1 MRHVRQAVGLLI
13 AMLLAAPAAA
23 APPRIDE
30 RASLDA
36 VQRWIV
42 GYRLKPEPA
51 RVPAAIRAL
60 STIGALKDPEQAGLY
75 VGFLAGVIG
84 SNPARAEQLITR
96 SLPLPGEDQWVIV
109 RAIAYSGLP
118 DWKALLNGF
127 VDRMPSRRVMI
138 DTYLADRLPTLAAI
152 KRERDKPG
160 FMDQLGDNLSID
172 KLTGKEKPQPKKE
185 LTLEGNPELLDTLWG
200 FYFATG
206 EHAPIGR
213 IIGMLPWSKDRDSVE
228 RLTAGSTAKYTLA
241 NYAARDANLLATLKE
256 LAVKQPKDTA
266 PVLHEVIEAAETTNL
281 TAIHKDQLNAIEELK
296 RKGPQYRRDA
306 SLWAQIG
313 QGVIALGCIAAAAL
327 GQVEIGI
334 PCVVGGAL
342 SSAGVYY
349 MNSQQ

>member
-1 MRHVRQAVGLLI
+1 MRKLRYAVGLLI
-13 AMLLAAPAAA
+13 AVLLVAPAAG
-23 APPRIDE
+23 APSRIDE

-75 VGFLAGVIG
+75 VGFLAGIVS
-84 SNPARAEQLITR
+84 SNPVRAEQLITR
-96 SLPLPGEDQWVIV
+96 ILPLPDEDQWVVV
-109 RAIAYSGLP
+109 RAIAYSGVP
-118 DWKALLNGF
+118 HWKALLNRF
-127 VDRMPSRRVMI
+127 VDRLPSRRVMI
-138 DTYLADRLPTLAAI
+138 DTYLADRLPTLTAI

-160 FMDQLGDNLSID
+160 WMEQLGDNLSID
-172 KLTGKEKPQPKKE
+172 KLTGKDKPQRKKE
-185 LTLEGNPELLDTLWG
+185 LTLESNPELLDTLWG
-200 FYFATG
+200 YYFATG
-206 EHAPIGR
+206 ANAPLAR
-213 IIGMLPWSKDRDSVE
+213 IVGMLPWSTDRDSVE

-241 NYAARDANLLATLKE
+241 NYAARDATLLATLKS
-256 LAVKQPKDTA
+256 LAADQPKEVA
-266 PVLHEVIEAAETTNL
+266 PVLREVIEAAETTNL

-306 SLWAQIG
+306 GLWAQMG

-327 GQVEIGI
+327 GQVEVGI

-349 MNSQQ
+349 LNSQQ